1 MFLTSDQKVEGSN
14 PSGRTFLKAAE
25 KWLNNHLSG
34 AFFDF
39 TYKLKVNRKEQNLA
53 IFSLLFPSVGASV
66 GAKDQMVPPV
76 ANSQK
81 LEGLAWLI

>member
-1 MFLTSDQKVEGSN
+1 MLS
-14 PSGRTFLKAAE
+14 SGRTFLKAAE

-39 TYKLKVNRKEQNLA
+39 TYKLKVNRKEQNLT

-66 GAKDQMVPPV
+66 GASRGAKDQMVPPV

>member
-1 MFLTSDQKVEGSN
+1 MLS
-14 PSGRTFLKAAE
+14 SGRTFLKAAE

-53 IFSLLFPSVGASV
+53 IFFSSFPIC
-66 GAKDQMVPPV
+66 
-76 ANSQK
+76 
-81 LEGLAWLI
+81 E

>member
-1 MFLTSDQKVEGSN
+1 MLS
-14 PSGRTFLKAAE
+14 SGRTFLKAAE

-39 TYKLKVNRKEQNLA
+39 TYKLKVNRKEQNLT
-53 IFSLLFPSVGASV
+53 IFSLLFPFVGASVGASM
-66 GAKDQMVPPV
+66 GAKDQMVPPI